1 MNAPL
6 MLPPHATESEQS
18 ILGALLIENAA
29 LDRISGLVSEEDFYR
44 EDHRQIFRVLVGM
57 ITAGEHAD
65 VVTVLGRL
73 EERGIA
79 DSVGGLAYLGDI
91 ANNTPSTANIAGYA
105 KHVRE
110 RAVSR
115 RLIAVGDSIAAM
127 ATAPG
132 MTMAQRID
140 AAQSAVMSVAGT
152 DETQDLVGM
161 AELTQILTADLHAR
175 AERDSNITGLAT
187 GFAEFDEM
195 LGGLQSSDLI
205 IVAGRPG
212 MGKSTFAM
220 NLARHAASN
229 GHPGLVVSLEMPLVQ
244 LGHRLCADIG
254 SIPLK
259 KIRSG
264 HMTPDEWADVGT
276 AMAKIKRLPMRLKD
290 AQAPDVLSVR
300 AMARKAKRELG
311 GLAFV
316 VIDYLQLMSGNG
328 NSRAEEIAGIS
339 RGLKALAK
347 ELDCPIVALSQ
358 LNRDLE
364 KRPNKR
370 PVVSDLRESG
380 AIEQDADVIVF
391 VYRDE
396 IYNPTSPEAGT
407 AEIIVGKHRNGELGT
422 VRLAYQ
428 GQFTRFGNLAKDWKP
443 SLREYCS
450 YGEGYDE

>member
-1 MNAPL
+1 MNAPM

-18 ILGALLIENAA
+18 IIGALLLDNSA
-29 LDRISGLVSEEDFYR
+29 LDRISGLVSEDDFYR
-44 EDHRQIFRVLVGM
+44 HDHRDLFRV
-57 ITAGEHAD
+57 ITKMVADGEHAD
-65 VVTVLGRL
+65 MITVLAKL
-73 EERGIA
+73 EQLGIA
-79 DSVGGLAYLGDI
+79 EKLGGLAYLGEM
-91 ANNTPSTANIAGYA
+91 ANNTPSSANIAGYA

-115 RLIAVGDSIAAM
+115 RLISVGDSISAM

-132 MTMAQRID
+132 MTMAERID
-140 AAQSAVMSVAGT
+140 AAQAAVMSVASN
-152 DETQDLVGM
+152 DEAQDLVGM
-161 AELTQILTADLHAR
+161 HELVQILTADLHAR
-175 AERDSNITGLAT
+175 ADRDSNITGLET
-187 GFAEFDEM
+187 GFEDFDEM

-205 IVAGRPG
+205 VVAGRPG
-212 MGKSTFAM
+212 MGKTTLAL
-220 NLARHAASN
+220 NIARHASTKGN
-229 GHPGLVVSLEMPLVQ
+229 PGLVVSLEMPIVQ

-259 KIRSG
+259 KVRSG
-264 HMTPDEWADVGT
+264 KMSPDDWSDVSQ
-276 AMAKIKRLPMRLKD
+276 AMAKIGRLPMRLKD

-311 GLAFV
+311 GLAYV
-316 VIDYLQLMSGNG
+316 VIDYLQLMSGTGG
-328 NSRAEEIAGIS
+328 NRAEEIAGIS
-339 RGLKALAK
+339 RGLKSLAK
-347 ELDCPIVALSQ
+347 ELDCPVVALSQ
-358 LNRDLE
+358 LNRELE

-396 IYNPTSPEAGT
+396 VYNPNSAEAGT

-428 GQFTRFGNLAKDWKP
+428 GQFTRFMNLAKGWKP
-443 SLREYCS
+443 SLKEGYS
-450 YGEGYDE
+450 YGEFDDD